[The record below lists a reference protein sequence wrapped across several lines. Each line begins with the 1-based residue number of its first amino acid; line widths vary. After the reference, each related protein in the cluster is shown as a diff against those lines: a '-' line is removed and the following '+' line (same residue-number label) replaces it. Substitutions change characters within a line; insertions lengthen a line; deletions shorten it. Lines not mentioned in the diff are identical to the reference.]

1 MTYGPAII
9 ARTLSK
15 PNNVVSKNGSQ
26 WQYHPRSDHHSK
38 IACWAVLFD
47 LLSASSLM
55 QRHAATG
62 KVAFGIN
69 RELND
74 WTTNRTKNLD
84 LVVARTGDDVG
95 ITTTDLVDLADK
107 YGIGLTA
114 QEQSA
119 LTALPTSPRGDAGA
133 IVLVALEAKACMTEH
148 SKARSRLYDELTSSY
163 QTVHGDSNNAL
174 AVGLVMVNRSDSF
187 VSPLRQHPGMP
198 TTVNA
203 HQQPKAA
210 IRTIEKMEE
219 IHRRSGPHSGQ
230 LGFDALGIL
239 VVDSKNDGSPVELV
253 TETPAPPPN
262 SPFHYDNMIRRAAQ
276 LYDTSFNNV

>member
-9 ARTLSK
+9 ARALSK
-15 PNNVVSKNGSQ
+15 PNNVVSKNGTQ

-55 QRHAATG
+55 QRHAECG

-84 LVVARTGDDVG
+84 LVVARTGDDAG
-95 ITTTDLVDLADK
+95 ITTTDLMDLADK
-107 YGIGLTA
+107 YKIGLSA
-114 QEQSA
+114 EERSA
-119 LTALPTSPRGDAGA
+119 LKALPTSPRGDAGA
-133 IVLVALEAKACMTEH
+133 TVLVALEAKACMTEH

-174 AVGLVMVNRSDSF
+174 AVGLVMVNRSDTF
-187 VSPLRQHPGMP
+187 VSPLRQHQGLP
-198 TTVNA
+198 TTVNI

-253 TETPAPPPN
+253 ADTPAPPVN

-276 LYDTSFNNV
+276 LYDTSFSNV